1 MRTEGRGLGPRGMKV
16 VLASVRYPPGPGGAE
31 THVAALAEGLAKRGH
46 DVVVHTSDL
55 YTEYPFVRRELPSEI
70 NGVRV
75 VRHRARRLANAWTVM
90 PTMPRALREER
101 PDIFH
106 AHSYGYFQTVA
117 AARAAA
123 RAAGKFVF
131 TPHFHPPWSMEGGVG
146 RRGLRALFDPT
157 LGQYVVSR
165 ADRLIGV
172 SSGEIS
178 VMQRHL
184 RLDASRVRIVPNG
197 FHRSRFEPTP
207 DGEPFRRSFQLA
219 DAPLVLFA
227 GRLASNKG
235 LVPLVSAWE
244 LVVEEHPRAR
254 LVLAGEDQGWKERLL
269 SMTKLPLTFTGHLD
283 EPTYRSA
290 LAAADV
296 LVLPSEWEAFGIVL
310 AEAAACGTPAV
321 ATRVGGAPDVVQDGV
336 TGRLVEY
343 GDVTGLARAL
353 SDLLADPALRRRM
366 GEAAKARAF
375 AEYSWDAVVERT
387 EALYRELLGR

>member
-1 MRTEGRGLGPRGMKV
+1 MKIT
-16 VLASVRYPPGPGGAE
+16 LTSVRYPPSPGGAE
-31 THVAALAEGLAKRGH
+31 THVGALAEGLAKRGH

-55 YTEYPFVRRELPSEI
+55 HTEYPFVRRELPGEV
-70 NGVRV
+70 NGVKV
-75 VRHRARRLANAWTVM
+75 VRHRARRLANAWTIM
-90 PTMPRALREER
+90 PSMPRALRDEEF
-101 PDIFH
+101 DIIH
-106 AHSYGYFQTVA
+106 AHSYGYYHTVV

-123 RAAGKFVF
+123 RAGKEKPLVF
-131 TPHFHPPWSMEGGVG
+131 TPHFHPPWSMEGGAS

-165 ADRLIGV
+165 AARLIGV

-184 RLDASRVRIVPNG
+184 KLDASRIRIIPNG
-197 FHRSRFEPTP
+197 FHAGAFTPTP
-207 DGEPFRRSFQLA
+207 DGAPFREKFDVG
-219 DAPLVLFA
+219 DAPMVLFA

-235 LVPLVSAWE
+235 LPHLVRAWE
-244 LVVEEHPRAR
+244 RVVVEHPGAR
-254 LVLAGEDQGWKERLL
+254 LVLAGEDQGWRERLEG
-269 SMTKLPLTFTGHLD
+269 MTKIPLTFTAHLD
-283 EPTYRSA
+283 DATYRSA

-321 ATRVGGAPDVVQDGV
+321 ATRVGGAPDVVVDNV

-343 GDVTGLARAL
+343 GSDEQLARAIG
-353 SDLLADPALRRRM
+353 DLLADPAKRARM
-366 GEAAKARAF
+366 GAAGKARAF

-387 EALYRELLGR
+387 EALYRELLAR